1 MISDLKE
8 QTNMKM
14 KLIQNLRRKVSIT
27 EKKPEIWMEKS
38 VIGNKNLEQTRG
50 FKETQIEMLEVKP
63 KPSKQHIARHCQ
75 LPRLSRKK
83 NTWKEW
89 LSI

>member
-1 MISDLKE
+1 
-8 QTNMKM
+8 
-14 KLIQNLRRKVSIT
+14 VSIT

-63 KPSKQHIARHCQ
+63 KPSKQHIARHC
-75 LPRLSRKK
+75 
-83 NTWKEW
+83 
-89 LSI
+89 